1 VFHSLQEGH
10 LPAHL
15 VDSYPQLLQK
25 KADLDLLIIVKIIR

>member
-1 VFHSLQEGH
+1 LQEGH

-25 KADLDLLIIVKIIR
+25 KADLDLLMY